1 MKVRLASTLL
11 AVSAII
17 TNGCQRPLEE
27 GFDNQFGTLSSLAL
41 SLKSP
46 GELPAQQTTKM
57 TTAITQDGSGFRG
70 IEEVYVIPFRTASAT
85 PVIDGTAR
93 LGSRNVLIRNSTIET
108 NGLVANNNSHLYEL
122 VTLPQNMNRVLVY
135 GKSIDDGVVSTKQGK
150 HKNGVLIPYGLEN
163 PEATGD
169 ISFGL
174 ESVLSADEST
184 AIGQI
189 ADNMIAALN
198 GVVEVLQSSNDAD
211 LLSFLDVFAYENEI
225 SACSYQTLYRLEQ
238 SILGALSLYNGTNS
252 EAINA
257 IMARLSTLEAAL
269 NAAGSDFPAVYGI
282 PEGSI
287 GMWWNGHR
295 FVKLLNGVNISLVP
309 DLLYCY
315 PPSLWYYANS
325 TIKTSANENVR
336 EQYKPQNATWGDILS
351 KYTDGVSVTA
361 STKSTAIVDQMQ
373 YGVALVEFRFLALD
387 GSASA
392 ASGCPLTG
400 IIVGEQRDVDFS
412 FSPKTSATSRFV
424 YDNYVSGITLGNTS
438 QYVQVLVL
446 PTSVDQSVHFA
457 MEFQN
462 NTSSSFP
469 CQQGTVRPGCKFY
482 MAGEL
487 KPAEGYKPAGSPDL
501 GVFSSDYKT
510 TVNVKVTNLSHAYN
524 SVPDLRDPQL
534 EIGVAAEIDWIQV
547 EPGGIKLPF

>member
-1 MKVRLASTLL
+1 MNVRLASTLL
-11 AVSAII
+11 AVLAIF

-27 GFDNQFGTLSSLAL
+27 VFDNQYGTLSSLAL

-57 TTAITQDGSGFRG
+57 TTAITQDGAGFRG

-225 SACSYQTLYRLEQ
+225 SICNRGKGIYQALQKPEQ
-238 SILGALSLYNGTNS
+238 SS
-252 EAINA
+252 E
-257 IMARLSTLEAAL
+257 R
-269 NAAGSDFPAVYGI
+269 Y
-282 PEGSI
+282 
-287 GMWWNGHR
+287 
-295 FVKLLNGVNISLVP
+295 
-309 DLLYCY
+309 
-315 PPSLWYYANS
+315 
-325 TIKTSANENVR
+325 
-336 EQYKPQNATWGDILS
+336 
-351 KYTDGVSVTA
+351 SV
-361 STKSTAIVDQMQ
+361 
-373 YGVALVEFRFLALD
+373 
-387 GSASA
+387 
-392 ASGCPLTG
+392 
-400 IIVGEQRDVDFS
+400 
-412 FSPKTSATSRFV
+412 
-424 YDNYVSGITLGNTS
+424 
-438 QYVQVLVL
+438 
-446 PTSVDQSVHFA
+446 
-457 MEFQN
+457 
-462 NTSSSFP
+462 
-469 CQQGTVRPGCKFY
+469 
-482 MAGEL
+482 
-487 KPAEGYKPAGSPDL
+487 
-501 GVFSSDYKT
+501 
-510 TVNVKVTNLSHAYN
+510 
-524 SVPDLRDPQL
+524 
-534 EIGVAAEIDWIQV
+534 
-547 EPGGIKLPF
+547 